1 MDTGIHSTLQ
11 NEIEWTQQKFHRLLV
26 TVPDTAMKLSS
37 KDPGWTNGE
46 LLDRMSVAG
55 LIIPHV
61 LKNNAAENPRLSFIF
76 QIVRSNVIYRTK
88 ESFVRTRAANINH
101 WAIAWQYDN
110 TTAPVL
116 EALDSIPN
124 NSFDQMLQISDSD
137 PLLPGPVTVEQLFHY
152 AKNHFDAYSQQ
163 LNLVQ

>member
-26 TVPDTAMKLSS
+26 TVPDTALKLSS

-46 LLDRMSVAG
+46 LLYRMSVAG

-61 LKNNAAENPRLSFIF
+61 LKNNAAENPRLSFIS
-76 QIVRSNVIYRTK
+76 QIVRSNVIYRTE
-88 ESFVRTRAANINH
+88 ESFIRTRAANANH
-101 WAIAWQYDN
+101 WSIAWQYDN
-110 TTAPVL
+110 TTALVL
-116 EALDSIPN
+116 EVLDGIPDN
-124 NSFDQMLQISDSD
+124 CFDQMLQISDSD
-137 PLLPGPVTVEQLFHY
+137 PLLPGPATVEQLFRY
-152 AKNHFDAYSQQ
+152 SKNHLATYSQQ